1 MTMYGGRLWILDC
14 RRLLQ
19 AGHRFDAASGH
30 QGVCQ
35 LPLWAL
41 HEQCGHGCLHVQKQQ
56 GKHQGLQ
63 VRDEVTTNTS
73 SSHRKNSVCC
83 QEDWCLGELQ
93 WDHALWAAQAHVMA
107 QLPPHT
113 GPRVCALAR
122 CHTSTTGRQ
131 RRHTGQELG
140 ARACLVPSHR
150 AWVINSRSLTHVVGH
165 IHPAYRHRMAGLL
178 FSGSTA
184 SWRSM
189 FVEHA
194 LWRQMRPCHTR
205 TRRC

>member
-63 VRDEVTTNTS
+63 LRDAVTTNTS

-93 WDHALWAAQAHVMA
+93 WDHALWADQAHVMA
-107 QLPPHT
+107 QLPHLT

-131 RRHTGQELG
+131 RVWCPPT
-140 ARACLVPSHR
+140 VPWS
-150 AWVINSRSLTHVVGH
+150 STPGH
-165 IHPAYRHRMAGLL
+165 
-178 FSGSTA
+178 
-184 SWRSM
+184 
-189 FVEHA
+189 
-194 LWRQMRPCHTR
+194 
-205 TRRC
+205 